1 MEIVLAAAIGIL
13 TASGVWLVLRPRT
26 FQVIIGLS
34 LIMVGVNLRGVRFVA
49 NFNSLIVLLQVLII
63 GFFTVLIYQKL
74 SAGQNALGDIAQH
87 GHDEPGQQDE
97 HDQCCG
103 HQDSL

>member
-1 MEIVLAAAIGIL
+1 LLDYLLSPMVNILLANIYL
-13 TASGVWLVLRPRT
+13 TELFPDVNHWVW
-26 FQVIIGLS
+26 IIGLS

-87 GHDEPGQQDE
+87 
-97 HDQCCG
+97 
-103 HQDSL
+103 